1 MKKQVNKC
9 LIQTKRTG
17 QHWLT
22 GSLVCLVTT
31 LAGFQTSEAQTS
43 GAQMPNEP
51 IIHRCGS
58 VELERLLQQR
68 NPARLRQAL
77 ELNRLID
84 QKLATDKSARAVA
97 DTTIFRIPVVVHVI
111 HHNAAASVGGT
122 GNGNISDAQIASQ
135 IQVLNEDYRRK
146 PGTNGYNTS
155 PIGADARIEFFLA
168 RTDPSGNQTTG
179 ITRNYYADKATFD
192 VENDGMLLSQIAYW
206 PSDQYLN
213 IWVTNLLDDPSN
225 RSNGFIGYTQFP
237 TAADTLKGL
246 DVAVDARIDGSIID
260 YRVFGR
266 NTGAVSLSLYL
277 LGRTVTHE
285 IGHWLGLIHP
295 WGDGGGCNDDYVADT
310 PLTADQSGSA
320 PTSCRQTYS
329 TCIAG
334 KQTRDLIENYMMY
347 SPDVCMNMF
356 TAGQVARLRAVLQLS
371 PRRAKVIKSVKP
383 LAETENL
390 VITVYP
396 NPTATDPSIDVQ
408 LKGSQSFNVDLFD
421 AAGRQLRTQAYTNSP
436 STQVSL
442 PVVGLSPGLY
452 IVRVKTSTEMVSK
465 RLLVQ

>member
-1 MKKQVNKC
+1 MKKQVNNY
-9 LIQTKRTG
+9 LILIKRTG
-17 QHWLT
+17 WRWLA
-22 GSLVCLVTT
+22 GSLVYLVTT
-31 LAGFQTSEAQTS
+31 QVGAQTS
-43 GAQMPNEP
+43 GEP
-51 IIHRCGS
+51 VIHRCGS

-68 NPARLRQAL
+68 NPTRLRQAL
-77 ELNRLID
+77 ELNRLVE
-84 QKLATDKSARAVA
+84 QKLATDRSARVVA
-97 DTTIFRIPVVVHVI
+97 DTTIYRIPVVVHVI
-111 HHNAAASVGGT
+111 HHNASNTTGGV
-122 GNGNISDAQIASQ
+122 GNGNISDAQIVSQ

-155 PIGADARIEFFLA
+155 PVGADARIEFYLA
-168 RTDPSGNQTTG
+168 RQDPSGNVTTG

-192 VENDGMLLSQIAYW
+192 VANDGALLSQIAYW

-213 IWVTNLLDDPSN
+213 IWVTNLLDDPTN
-225 RSNGFIGYTQFP
+225 PDRYIGYTQFP
-237 TAADTLKGL
+237 TAGDTLQGL
-246 DVAVDARIDGSIID
+246 KEVVPAQIDGSIID

-295 WGDGGGCNDDYVADT
+295 WGDRGGCNDDYVADT
-310 PLTADQSGSA
+310 PLTADQGT

-329 TCIAG
+329 TCVAG
-334 KQTRDLIENYMMY
+334 KQTRDLVENYMMY
-347 SPDVCMNMF
+347 SPDACMNMF

-371 PRRAKVIKSVKP
+371 PRRARVIKSATP
-383 LAETENL
+383 LPETENL
-390 VITVYP
+390 VVTVYP
-396 NPTATDPSIDVQ
+396 NPTTADPSVEVQ

-421 AAGRQLRTQAYTNSP
+421 AAGRQLRTQAYTNLS

-442 PVVGLSPGLY
+442 PVVGLAPGLY
-452 IVRVKTSTEMVSK
+452 IVRVKTDTEMVSK

>member
-1 MKKQVNKC
+1 MKKQVNNS
-9 LIQTKRTG
+9 LIVSKRTG
-17 QHWLT
+17 WRWLA
-22 GSLVCLVTT
+22 GSLICLMTT
-31 LAGFQTSEAQTS
+31 LAGAQTL
-43 GAQMPNEP
+43 NESV
-51 IIHRCGS
+51 IHRCGS
-58 VELERLLQQR
+58 VEYERLLQQR
-68 NPARLRQAL
+68 NPNRLRQL
-77 ELNRLID
+77 TELNRLVD
-84 QKLATDKSARAVA
+84 QKLAGDKSARAAA
-97 DTTIFRIPVVVHVI
+97 DTTIYRIPVVVHVI
-111 HHNAAASVGGT
+111 HHNASNTTGGA
-122 GNGNISDAQIASQ
+122 GNGNISDAQIISQ

-155 PIGADARIEFFLA
+155 PIGADARVEFYLA
-168 RTDPSGNQTTG
+168 RTDPSNNPTTG
-179 ITRNYYADKATFD
+179 ITRTYYADKATFD
-192 VENDGMLLSQIAYW
+192 VSNDARLLSSLSYW

-213 IWVTNLLDDPSN
+213 IWVTNLLDDPTN

-237 TAADTLKGL
+237 TAGDTLRGL
-246 DVAVDARIDGSIID
+246 SDPVDARIDGSIID

-266 NTGAVSLSLYL
+266 NTGAVTLSLYL

-310 PLTADQSGSA
+310 PLTADQTTS

-371 PRRAKVIKSVKP
+371 PRRASVIRNAKGP
-383 LAETENL
+383 LSETENL
-390 VITVYP
+390 TVTVYP
-396 NPTATDPSIDVQ
+396 NPTSIDPAIDVQ
-408 LKGSQSFNVDLFD
+408 LKGSQSFNVELFD
-421 AAGRQLRTQAYTNSP
+421 TAGRQLRATSYTNSS
-436 STQVSL
+436 STQVTL
-442 PVVGLSPGLY
+442 PVVGLAPGLY
-452 IVRVKTSTEMVSK
+452 VVRVKTDTQTVSK